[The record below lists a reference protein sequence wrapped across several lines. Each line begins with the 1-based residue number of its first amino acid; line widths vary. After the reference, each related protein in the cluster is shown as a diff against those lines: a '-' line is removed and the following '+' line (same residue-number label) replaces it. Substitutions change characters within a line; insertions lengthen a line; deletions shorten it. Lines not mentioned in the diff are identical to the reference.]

1 MNVENNSTMIKGLII
16 LFLML
21 IISPIIAQND
31 VCFASTPS
39 LNPQGKEI
47 IFSYDGD
54 LWKSAASG
62 GAALRMTAMEGV
74 EDYPRVSP
82 DGKWIAFSSAQ
93 YGNAD
98 VYVMP
103 YNGGEIKRLTYNSSN
118 DQVET
123 WAWDSKTIYF
133 QSNRYNSR
141 SAYSIGIAGGTP
153 TQLFDHYFNWPH
165 NLAIHPDGNIYFNES
180 WESSNQ
186 VARKRYKGAF
196 NPDIKS
202 FNPKTGDYKQHTTYE
217 GKDMWATID
226 KTGNLYFV
234 SDESNGEYN
243 LYSQANGKK
252 QRLTNFPTSIKTP
265 QVNANGGMVVF
276 EKDYQLYVYDV
287 AKKRSNKVSIS
298 VFQNSTLAEERDFST
313 KGNISAFDVSSD
325 EKKLTFVSRGALFV
339 SDISGKFTRQIKTNS
354 KERVVEVKWMKDDKT
369 LLFTQTVKGYTNLFT
384 VDASDL
390 EASEK
395 QLTNDEQ
402 FDRNLELNADKTQA
416 AYLSGINEVR
426 LINLESLKSET
437 VANEELWG
445 LYNPQPRFSPDG
457 KYLTFTVRN
466 DFEED
471 IYIYEIA
478 SKQLTNY
485 TKTGVSETSP
495 FWGPDGKYLYF
506 VTDRTNPTYPFG
518 MQNGHVFRV
527 PLARHENDFKSDKL
541 AEVFVAK
548 EEKKK
553 DTVIT
558 VIDFDEEWIRNLERL
573 SPNFGSQSSPF
584 VLKSDDKTYVLYSS
598 NHDEA
603 KSALWITTIE
613 PFESNKTEQI
623 ASSRRASSEIVKV
636 KKAHYLLNGGNI
648 SKLNPAAK
656 SLKDIEISFTF
667 RRSFRNEFDQIYEE
681 TWAGIEQNFYNETFH
696 GQNWKKLRDQYAKFL
711 PYVKSRT
718 ELRTMLNDLLGELN
732 SSHMGFNSSGQEE
745 RKFYNSQSLNL
756 GVEFSKTNP
765 FQIARVISE
774 GPADYRGKNILS
786 GDIITSINGEVVD
799 AKVNREYYL
808 NKPSIDE
815 EITLGLLRGGTNVGV
830 KIHPRSTGAMRT
842 NLYDEWIA
850 DNQSKVD
857 KATSEKVAYV
867 HMKNMSTGSLEDFL
881 IEMTSEAYNRDALI
895 LDLRYNTGG
904 NVHDEV
910 LKFLSQK
917 PYLQWKFR
925 EGKLTPQSN
934 FGAGAK
940 PTVLLINEQSLSD
953 AEMTAAGFKALGLGT
968 IIGTE
973 TYRWII
979 FTSSAGL
986 VDGSSYRLPSWGCYT
1001 LEGENLEKEGVK
1013 PDIYV
1018 QTNFADRVN
1027 GRDPQLDKA
1036 IEEVLKQLKNK

>member
-1 MNVENNSTMIKGLII
+1 M
-16 LFLML
+16 
-21 IISPIIAQND
+21 AQND
-31 VCFASTPS
+31 VYFASTPS
-39 LNPQGKEI
+39 LNPNGSEI

-54 LWKSAASG
+54 LWKIATNG
-62 GAALRMTAMEGV
+62 GTAMRITGMDGV
-74 EDYPRVSP
+74 ENYPRVSP
-82 DGKWIAFSSAQ
+82 DGKWIAFSSSQ
-93 YGNAD
+93 YGNSD

-103 YNGGEIKRLTYNSSN
+103 YNGGEIKRLTYNSAN
-118 DQVET
+118 DKVET

-133 QSNRYNSR
+133 ESNRYNSR
-141 SAYSIGIAGGTP
+141 SAYSIGIEGGTP
-153 TQLFDHYFNWPH
+153 TRLFQHYFNWPH

-202 FNPKTGDYKQHTTYE
+202 YNPKTQEYKQHTTYE
-217 GKDMWATID
+217 GKDMWASID
-226 KTGNLYFV
+226 KSGKLYFV

-243 LYSQANGKK
+243 LYSLANGQK

-276 EKDYQLYVYDV
+276 EKDYQLYFYDI
-287 AKKRSNKVSIS
+287 AKKRSEKVNIS
-298 VFQNSTLAEERDFST
+298 VFQNTRLAEERDFDT

-325 EKKLTFVSRGALFV
+325 EKKLAFVSRGELFV
-339 SDISGKFTRQIKTNS
+339 SDISGKFTRQIKTNIT
-354 KERVVEVKWMKDDKT
+354 ERVVEVKWLKDDKT
-369 LLFTQTVKGYTNLFT
+369 LLYTQTVKGYTNLFT

-395 QLTNDEQ
+395 QLTKDEQ
-402 FDRNLELNADKTQA
+402 FDRNLELNAQKTHA
-416 AYLSGINEVR
+416 AYFSGINEVR
-426 LINLESLKSET
+426 LLDLETLKNET
-437 VANEELWG
+437 IAKEELWG

-457 KYLTFTVRN
+457 KFLAFTVRN

-478 SKQLTNY
+478 SKKLSNY
-485 TKTGVSETSP
+485 TKTGVSETNP
-495 FWGPDGKYLYF
+495 FWGPEGKYLYF
-506 VTDRTNPTYPFG
+506 VTDRINPTYPFG

-527 PLARHENDFKSDKL
+527 PLSRQEEDFKSDKL
-541 AEVFVAK
+541 AEIFTEK
-548 EEKKK
+548 DDKKK
-553 DTVIT
+553 DSVVT
-558 VIDFDEEWIRNLERL
+558 VIDFEEEWIRNLERL
-573 SPNFGSQSSPF
+573 SPNFGSQSNPF
-584 VLKSDDKTYVLYSS
+584 VVSTEGKTYVLYSS
-598 NHDEA
+598 NHDEGQ
-603 KSALWITTIE
+603 SSLWMTTIE

-623 ASSRRASSEIVKV
+623 AGSRRANPEIITV
-636 KKAHYLLNGGNI
+636 KKSNYLLNGGNI
-648 SKLNPAAK
+648 SKLNTSAK
-656 SLKDIEISFTF
+656 SLKDIEIDFTF
-667 RRSFRNEFDQIYEE
+667 RKSLRNEFDQIYDE
-681 TWAGIEQNFYNETFH
+681 TWAGIEENFYNETFH
-696 GQNWKKLRDQYAKFL
+696 GQDWKKLRDQYAEFL
-711 PYVKSRT
+711 PFVKSRT
-718 ELRTMLNDLLGELN
+718 ELRTMLSDLLGELN
-732 SSHMGFNSSGQEE
+732 SSHMGFNSFGQEE
-745 RKFYNSQSLNL
+745 NSFFNSQSLNL
-756 GVEFSKTNP
+756 GVEFSNTNP
-765 FQIARVISE
+765 YQIARVISE
-774 GPADYRGKNILS
+774 GPADFTSKNIQV
-786 GDIITSINGEVVD
+786 GDVLTSINGEAID
-799 AKVNREYYL
+799 LKMNREYYL

-815 EITLGLLRGGTNVGV
+815 EITLGILRSGERLEV

-857 KATSEKVAYV
+857 KATNEKVAYV

-910 LKFLSQK
+910 LKFLAQK

-925 EGKLTPQSN
+925 EGKLTTQGN

-940 PTVLLINEQSLSD
+940 PTILLINEQSLSD
-953 AEMTAAGFKALGLGT
+953 AEMTAAGFKELGLGT

-979 FTSSAGL
+979 FTSSARL

-1001 LEGENLEKEGVK
+1001 LDGKNLEMEGVK

-1027 GRDPQLDKA
+1027 GRDPQLDRA
-1036 IEEVLKQLKNK
+1036 IEELLKQLKNK

>member
-1 MNVENNSTMIKGLII
+1 MKTTLTLFI
-16 LFLML
+16 LMVLF
-21 IISPIIAQND
+21 SPLRAQNE
-31 VCFASTPS
+31 VYFASTPS
-39 LNPQGKEI
+39 MNPDGSEI

-54 LWKSAASG
+54 LWRTSTKGGTAA
-62 GAALRMTAMEGV
+62 RITAMEGV
-74 EDYPRVSP
+74 ENYPRVSP
-82 DGKWIAFSSAQ
+82 DGKWITFSSAQ
-93 YGNAD
+93 YGNSD

-123 WAWDSKTIYF
+123 WSWDSKTIYF

-141 SAYSIGIAGGTP
+141 AAYSVGIEGGTP
-153 TQLFDHYFNWPH
+153 VRLFDHFFNWPH

-243 LYSQANGKK
+243 LYSLASGQK

-287 AKKRSNKVSIS
+287 AKKRSDKVTIS
-298 VFQNSTLAEERDFST
+298 VFHNTTLAENRDFNT

-325 EKKLTFVSRGALFV
+325 EKKLAFVSRGELFV
-339 SDISGKFTRQIKTNS
+339 SDISGKFARQIKTNI
-354 KERVVEVKWMKDDKT
+354 KERVVEVKWLKDDKT

-384 VDASDL
+384 TDASNL

-395 QLTNDEQ
+395 QLTKDEQ
-402 FDRNLELNADKTQA
+402 FDRNLELNADKTKA
-416 AYLSGINEVR
+416 AYFSGINEVR
-426 LINLESLKSET
+426 LLDLESLKSET
-437 VANEELWG
+437 IAKEELWG

-457 KYLTFTVRN
+457 KYVTFTVRN

-471 IYIYEIA
+471 IYIYELA
-478 SKQLTNY
+478 VKKLTNY
-485 TKTGVSETSP
+485 TKTGISETSP

-506 VTDRTNPTYPFG
+506 VTDRTQPTYPFG
-518 MQNGHVFRV
+518 MQNGHVYRV
-527 PLARHENDFKSDKL
+527 PLAKHESEFKSDKL
-541 AEVFVAK
+541 AEVFVEK
-548 EEKKK
+548 DEKKK
-553 DTVIT
+553 DSVIT
-558 VIDFDEEWIRNLERL
+558 TIAFEEEWIRNLERL
-573 SPNFGSQSSPF
+573 SPNFGAQSNPF
-584 VLKSDDKTYVLYSS
+584 VLKADGKTYVLYSS
-598 NHDEA
+598 NHDEG
-603 KSALWITTIE
+603 SPSLWMTTIE
-613 PFESNKTEQI
+613 PFERNKTEQI
-623 ASSRRASSEIVKV
+623 ASSRRASSQIVTV
-636 KKAHYLLNGGNI
+636 KKSHYLLNGGNI
-648 SKLNPAAK
+648 SKLNPSAK
-656 SLKDIEISFTF
+656 TLKDVEIDFTF
-667 RRSFRNEFDQIYEE
+667 RKSLRNEFDQIYDE
-681 TWAGIEQNFYNETFH
+681 TWAGIEENFYNETFH
-696 GQNWKKLRDQYAKFL
+696 DQDWKKLRDQYAKFL
-711 PYVKSRT
+711 PFVKSRT

-732 SSHMGFNSSGQEE
+732 SSHMGFSSSGEE
-745 RKFYNSQSLNL
+745 ENSFYDSQSLNL

-765 FQIARVISE
+765 FQISRVISE
-774 GPADYRGKNILS
+774 GPSDFTDKNIQS
-786 GDIITSINGEVVD
+786 GDILSSINGEKVD
-799 AKVNREYYL
+799 PKMNREYYL

-815 EITLGLLRGGTNVGV
+815 EVTLGLFRGGKALEV

-850 DNQSKVD
+850 ENQSKVD
-857 KATSEKVAYV
+857 EATKEKVAYV
-867 HMKNMSTGSLEDFL
+867 HMKNMGTGSLEEFL

-925 EGKLTPQSN
+925 EGKLTPQGN

-953 AEMTAAGFKALGLGT
+953 AEMTAAGFKELGLGK

-979 FTSSAGL
+979 FTSGAGL
-986 VDGSSYRLPSWGCYT
+986 VDGSFYRLPSWGCYT
-1001 LEGENLEKEGVK
+1001 LDGKNLEKEGVK
-1013 PDIYV
+1013 PDIFV
-1018 QTNFADRVN
+1018 QTNFVDRLS
-1027 GRDPQLDKA
+1027 GRDPQLEKA
-1036 IEEVLKQLKNK
+1036 IEEVLKQLGNK